1 MPTSSHTLTR
11 RHLRAGVTLIE
22 VMVAFAIAGS
32 LMGLAGYIIQ
42 GAFATALKD
51 QSGAMISTMKY
62 TYNQAAL
69 NNSTYRL
76 AINLDTGEYHTEV
89 IKKALYQMKKTQQT
103 LQDEDEFMTA
113 EARDAD
119 LKDQE
124 SDSLFSQEETSPF
137 GNRRIS
143 SERIQDGVIKPRT
156 LKSGIRVARVF
167 VADQDPID
175 EGIAYIQFYP
185 GGFQDPAVVIL
196 KNEDGRAYSLVLE
209 PLTGRII
216 ARSGEVEARDVEFLN
231 GEDEE

>member
-1 MPTSSHTLTR
+1 MPTSPHTLTR
-11 RHLRAGVTLIE
+11 HHLKAGVTLIE

-89 IKKALYQMKKTQQT
+89 IKKALYQMKKTQET
-103 LQDEDEFMTA
+103 LKDEEEFMTK
-113 EARDAD
+113 EARQAD
-119 LKDQE
+119 IKDQE
-124 SDSLFSQEETSPF
+124 SSSLFSEEEASPF
-137 GNRRIS
+137 GTRRIS
-143 SERIQDGVIKPRT
+143 SKRIQDGVIKPRT

-167 VADQDPID
+167 VGDQDAIE
-175 EGIAYIQFYP
+175 EGMAYIQFYP
-185 GGFQDPAVVIL
+185 GGFQDPAVVVL
-196 KNEDGRAYSLVLE
+196 KNQDDRAYSLILE
-209 PLTGRII
+209 PLTGRVI
-216 ARSGEVEARDVEFLN
+216 ARSGEVEARDIEFLN